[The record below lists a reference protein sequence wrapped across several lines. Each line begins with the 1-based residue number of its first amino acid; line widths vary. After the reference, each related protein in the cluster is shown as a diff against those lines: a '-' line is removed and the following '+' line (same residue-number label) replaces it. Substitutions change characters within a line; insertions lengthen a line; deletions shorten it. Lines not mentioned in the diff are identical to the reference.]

1 MDWICKRHSLPIG
14 KKTYIMGIL
23 NITPD
28 SFSDGG
34 LFFHEDHA
42 VNHALEMVKQGADII
57 DIGGQSTRPGHT
69 EISAVEEWHRLESV
83 LLKLRD
89 TVDVP
94 ISVDTYF
101 PFVAQKALQS
111 GASIINDVS
120 GEINTEMAEIVKSH
134 NAGWVIMHD
143 GGGDADT
150 VAKSENIL
158 KDVDDFFKSA
168 LKKCME
174 LGVKKEQICFDPG
187 IGFGKT
193 HEQNL
198 TLLRELRSVKQ
209 IGIPLLTGASRKR
222 VVGMATG
229 EKDPSKRTAGSV
241 VCHALAVAGGTD
253 IVRVHDVHC
262 ESQGAKMAD
271 ALYR

>member
-1 MDWICKRHSLPIG
+1 MG

-23 NITPD
+23 NVTPD

-34 LFFHEDHA
+34 LFFDADLAVKHA
-42 VNHALEMVKQGADII
+42 VEMVEQGADII
-57 DIGGQSTRPGHT
+57 DVGGQSTRPGHI
-69 EISAVEEWHRLESV
+69 EVSAVEEWHRLESV
-83 LLKLRD
+83 LQKLRSA
-89 TVDVP
+89 VDVP

-101 PFVAQKALQS
+101 PFVAQKALQT

-134 NAGWVIMHD
+134 NAGWVIMQD

-150 VAKSENIL
+150 VAQSENIV
-158 KDVDDFFKSA
+158 KDVDRFFKTA
-168 LKKCME
+168 LKRCLE
-174 LGVKKEQICFDPG
+174 LGVKKEQLCFDVG

-193 HEQNL
+193 YEQNL
-198 TLLRELRSVKQ
+198 TLLREMKSVRQ
-209 IGIPLLTGASRKR
+209 AGIPLLTGASRKR
-222 VVGMATG
+222 IVGIATG
-229 EKDPSKRTAGSV
+229 ENEPSKRTAGSV
-241 VCHALAVAGGTD
+241 VCHALAIAGGTD
-253 IVRVHDVHC
+253 IVRVHDVFS